1 MKNAEMVDCPNCS
14 SAAQRQSFYSCHPDY
29 RKCAQGQV
37 TQTEYSIYFYLEGK
51 A

>member
-1 MKNAEMVDCPNCS
+1 MNNEEIVDCPNYR
-14 SAAQRQSFYSCHPDY
+14 SAAQRQFFYSCHPDY

-37 TQTEYSIYFYLEGK
+37 TQTEYSIYFYLERN